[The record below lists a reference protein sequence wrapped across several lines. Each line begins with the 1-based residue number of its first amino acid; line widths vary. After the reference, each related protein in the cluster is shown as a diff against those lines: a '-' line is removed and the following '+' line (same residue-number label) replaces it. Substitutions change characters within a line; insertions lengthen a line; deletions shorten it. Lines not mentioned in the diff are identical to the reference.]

1 MEKNILR
8 DNLKKWVLNY
18 LKKEEGNF
26 IHVDFLDKRQKIV
39 NNLKN
44 IVYFR
49 HNENHDSMKGFS
61 RFSLTSKNN
70 FIKIIK
76 EIKRTIQND

>member
-1 MEKNILR
+1 MGFKLF
-8 DNLKKWVLNY
+8 
-18 LKKEEGNF
+18 KKEEGNF

-49 HNENHDSMKGFS
+49 HNENHDSMKGLVDF
-61 RFSLTSKNN
+61 LLPL
-70 FIKIIK
+70 KIIL
-76 EIKRTIQND
+76 